1 MAALT
6 TLTPSTMALKKSSK
20 ESTERPRKRQRRS
33 MPTWN
38 DTIDKFL
45 WASAS
50 EAILLRC
57 PKQPMIRDLS
67 MTRAKF
73 TQYSHKWAAKKRI
86 RQGTVLEQ
94 LMIDMISRWS
104 ARVYSTGR
112 VEDQPVICQTTVKTC
127 EYLKREFR
135 RSHRPTVAADYTTT
149 RESRIKN
156 PVACQDLAN
165 MILSIP
171 FPCKV
176 NWNSSSREEAQWKG
190 QVRWGRPVARSPS
203 PNTQA

>member
-1 MAALT
+1 
-6 TLTPSTMALKKSSK
+6 MALRRSSN
-20 ESTERPRKRQRRS
+20 ESTERHRKRRRRS
-33 MPTWN
+33 MLTWN

-50 EAILLRC
+50 EATSLRC
-57 PKQPMIRDLS
+57 PKRPMIRDLS

-73 TQYSHKWAAKKRI
+73 TQYSLKWAAKNNRI
-86 RQGTVLEQ
+86 RQWTALEL

-104 ARVYSTGR
+104 VRVCSIGR
-112 VEDQPVICQTTVKTC
+112 VEDQPVIYRTTAKTWGF
-127 EYLKREFR
+127 LKRKFR
-135 RSHRPTVAADYTTT
+135 RSQRLSEAVDYITTT
-149 RESRIKN
+149 GPRIKN
-156 PVACQDLAN
+156 PVACQDPAN

-176 NWNSSSREEAQWKG
+176 NWSSSFREEVQWRRR
-190 QVRWGRPVARSPS
+190 VRWGRPVAKSPS